1 MSAQSLEPFP
11 VRDAT
16 PAANTPSTGGALDLE
31 RLGEG
36 RVRIQTADA
45 GEHAAEALL
54 SWLRKRREVEELAYD
69 RRSGAIEVRYAE
81 PKRTAGSFAVNLR
94 DRLFAMGRP
103 PVQHAFRVVVA
114 HQIEGRARF
123 RLEGATVDELLRLAA
138 WLSDRPG
145 VQRASPAPAAASILV
160 LYDPALTTDEALLAD
175 IAASDPR
182 QWPTAP
188 PLPSARSGWAKTA
201 LNTAVLA
208 ATATGVLPL
217 PIAAAAVAVTA
228 IPPAR
233 RALTALGERRLSVD
247 LLDVAAIGIS
257 VGTGQP
263 ATGAFITWLLGVGD
277 LVLER
282 THDRARHAISKLM
295 KLDASD
301 AWRVNADG
309 DVEKVPVKRLAVGD
323 RVVVEAGARVPADG
337 IVVQGTASVDE
348 KALTGESIPKD
359 RRFGERVLAATVVV
373 EGQIVV
379 EVDRV
384 GGDTTA
390 AKIVQILEGA
400 GAKPMTLQRHAERT
414 ADKLVLP
421 TFGIAGAA
429 GLFASQIDR
438 VTSVLI
444 TDFGTGIRIAVPT
457 SALTAM
463 TLAAREGVLVKG
475 GQYLER
481 LAKAD
486 VIVFDKTGTLT
497 LGEPEVL
504 DVCSFGEL
512 SPDEAIALAAAAE
525 ERQRH
530 PVAEAIRAHAAK
542 RGIAVPDA
550 ELGSEEYAIGIGLR
564 ARVDGREVL
573 VGGRRL
579 MVKHAV
585 WIGHAQA
592 AVDRNR
598 ADGVSSIYVA
608 IDGALEA
615 VVAYSDAP
623 RKESAGVVKALR
635 AAGRREVILLSGD
648 AREVVEAT
656 GRAVG
661 VDRAIGE
668 LLPEQKARHVK
679 ELQRAGKIVAMVGDG
694 INDAPAL
701 ALADVG
707 ISLDG
712 GADVALETAD
722 VVLLEGGLAKLPEA
736 FAIADRAM
744 AHVRRGLGLVI
755 APNAVAIVLGALGLV
770 TPGVAAVV
778 NNGSTVVAA
787 LAAVSPLFLRSLP
800 SLSSRRRAR

>member
-1 MSAQSLEPFP
+1 MSAATLSPF
-11 VRDAT
+11 AL
-16 PAANTPSTGGALDLE
+16 PSGDRPPGPPGPPRRSAALDLQ

-36 RVRIQTADA
+36 RVRIQTGGA
-45 GEHAAEALL
+45 GELAAEALL
-54 SWLRKRREVEELAYD
+54 VWLRKRREVEGVDYD
-69 RRSGAIEVRYAE
+69 RATGAIEVRYRE
-81 PKRTAGSFAVNLR
+81 PKRTAGSFVLNLR

-103 PVQHAFRVVVA
+103 PPSHGFRVVVA
-114 HQIEGRARF
+114 HRIAGRARL
-123 RLEGATVDELLRLAA
+123 RLEGATVDEVLQLAA
-138 WLSDRPG
+138 WLADRPG
-145 VQRASPAPAAASILV
+145 VERTSPAPAAASILV
-160 LYDPALTTDEALLAD
+160 HFDPSVTSDDALLAA

-182 QWPTAP
+182 AWPAPP
-188 PLPSARSGWAKTA
+188 PLPSARSGWMKTA
-201 LNTAVLA
+201 LNTSVLA
-208 ATATGVLPL
+208 ATATGMLPL

-233 RALTALGERRLSVD
+233 RALTALGEKRLSVD

-257 VGTGQP
+257 VATGQP

-301 AWRVNADG
+301 AWRIGKTG
-309 DVEKVPVKRLAVGD
+309 DVERIAVKRLAVGD
-323 RVVVEAGARVPADG
+323 RIVVEAGGRVPADG
-337 IVVQGTASVDE
+337 IVVRGTAAVDE
-348 KALTGESIPKD
+348 KALTGESIPKE
-359 RRFGERVLAATVVV
+359 RRVGERVLAATVVV
-373 EGQIVV
+373 EGQVVV

-400 GAKPMTLQRHAERT
+400 GAKPMTLQRHAEKI
-414 ADKLVLP
+414 ADRLVLP
-421 TFGIAGAA
+421 TFGIAGGAA
-429 GLFASQIDR
+429 ALASQIDR
-438 VTSVLI
+438 ATSVLI

-475 GQYLER
+475 GQFLER

-486 VIVFDKTGTLT
+486 VVVFDKTGTLT
-497 LGEPEVL
+497 LGEPVVREVR
-504 DVCSFGEL
+504 SFGKL
-512 SPDEAIALAAAAE
+512 APDEVMALAAAAE

-530 PVAEAIRAHAAK
+530 PVAQAIRAHAET
-542 RGIAVPDA
+542 RRLAVPDA
-550 ELGSEEYAIGIGLR
+550 DLGSEQYAIGVGLR
-564 ARVDGREVL
+564 ARVDGRDVL
-573 VGGRRL
+573 VGGKRL
-579 MVKHAV
+579 MVSGGV
-585 WIGHAQA
+585 WVAHAQS
-592 AVDRNR
+592 AVERYL
-598 ADGVSSIYVA
+598 AEGVSSIYVA
-608 IDGALEA
+608 IDGTLEA

-623 RKESAGVVKALR
+623 RKESADVVKALR
-635 AAGRREVILLSGD
+635 AGGRREVVLLSGD
-648 AREVVEAT
+648 AREPVEAV

-668 LLPEQKARHVK
+668 LLPEQKAEHVR
-679 ELQRAGKIVAMVGDG
+679 ELQRAGRIVAMVGDG

-701 ALADVG
+701 AVADVG

-787 LAAVSPLFLRSLP
+787 LAAVSPLFFP
-800 SLSSRRRAR
+800 LSRKRAP

>member
-1 MSAQSLEPFP
+1 
-11 VRDAT
+11 
-16 PAANTPSTGGALDLE
+16 
-31 RLGEG
+31 
-36 RVRIQTADA
+36 
-45 GEHAAEALL
+45 
-54 SWLRKRREVEELAYD
+54 
-69 RRSGAIEVRYAE
+69 
-81 PKRTAGSFAVNLR
+81 
-94 DRLFAMGRP
+94 
-103 PVQHAFRVVVA
+103 
-114 HQIEGRARF
+114 
-123 RLEGATVDELLRLAA
+123 
-138 WLSDRPG
+138 
-145 VQRASPAPAAASILV
+145 VQRANPAPAAASILV
-160 LYDPALTTDEALLAD
+160 LFDPKVTSDEALLKA

-182 QWPTAP
+182 TWPAAP
-188 PLPSARSGWAKTA
+188 PLPSAGSGWMKTA
-201 LNTAVLA
+201 FNTGVLA

-217 PIAAAAVAVTA
+217 PVAAAAVAVTA

-233 RALTALGERRLSVD
+233 RVLTALGEKRLSVD
-247 LLDVAAIGIS
+247 LLDIAAIGIS

-301 AWRVNADG
+301 AWRVGKNG
-309 DVEKVPVKRLAVGD
+309 EVEQVAVKRLAIGD
-323 RVVVEAGARVPADG
+323 RVVVEAGGRVPADG
-337 IVVQGTASVDE
+337 FVVRGTASVDE
-348 KALTGESIPKD
+348 KALTGESIPKE
-359 RRFGERVLAATVVV
+359 RRPGERVLAATVVV
-373 EGQIVV
+373 DGQIVV

-400 GAKPMTLQRHAERT
+400 GAKPMTLQRHAESI

-421 TFGIAGAA
+421 TFGIAGGAA
-429 GLFASQIDR
+429 AFASQINR
-438 VTSVLI
+438 ATSVLI

-463 TLAAREGVLVKG
+463 TIAAREGVLVKG

-497 LGEPEVL
+497 IGEPVVR
-504 DVCSFGEL
+504 DVRSFGKL
-512 SPDEAIALAAAAE
+512 GSDLVMALAAAAE

-530 PVAEAIRAHAAK
+530 PVAEAIRAHAQK
-542 RGIAVPDA
+542 LGLAVPAAD
-550 ELGSEEYAIGIGLR
+550 LGSEEYAIGVGLR
-564 ARVDGREVL
+564 ARVDGHDVL
-573 VGGRRL
+573 VGGKRL
-579 MVKHAV
+579 MTSRGV
-585 WIGHAQA
+585 WVAHAQS
-592 AVDRNR
+592 AVDRYL
-598 ADGVSSIYVA
+598 AEGVSSIYVA
-608 IDGALEA
+608 VDGTLEA
-615 VVAYSDAP
+615 VVAYADAP
-623 RKESAGVVKALR
+623 RYESAEVVKALR
-635 AAGRREVILLSGD
+635 AGGRRQVVLLSGD
-648 AREVVEAT
+648 AREPVEAV

-668 LLPEQKARHVK
+668 LLPEQKAEHVR
-679 ELQRAGKIVAMVGDG
+679 ELQRGGKIVAMVGDG

-701 ALADVG
+701 AVADVG

-722 VVLLEGGLAKLPEA
+722 VVLLEGGLAKLPAA

-755 APNAVAIVLGALGLV
+755 APNAVAIALGAVGLI

-787 LAAVSPLFLRSLP
+787 LAAVSPLLFSRKRS
-800 SLSSRRRAR
+800 A